1 MIIVM
6 KKEARNSDV
15 RAVIKKLGNHEKF
28 LSKIGNKRV
37 IVVK

>member
-6 KKEARNSDV
+6 KKGARNSDI
-15 RAVIKKLGNHEKF
+15 RAVIKKLGNHENY
-28 LSKIGNKRV
+28 LSKLGNNKI